1 MNLPESADFA
11 GKRQH
16 AALLLVAGFS
26 IVQAAK
32 QAGVGPRTIHNWLA
46 KPEYRAYINRLRDGY
61 VDEALGRLTT
71 AATRAVDT
79 LVGLLQSPTP
89 SIRLRSATS
98 ILDLLIKI
106 RGHKELIERIAGLE
120 ERCGLVDVGFEA
132 RPGDEPGGEHEIP
145 ALAGRI
151 G

>member
-1 MNLPESADFA
+1 MDLQESAEFA

-16 AALLLVAGFS
+16 VAMLLVAGFP
-26 IVQAAK
+26 IVQAARE
-32 QAGVGPRTIHNWLA
+32 AGVGPRTIHNWLA
-46 KPEYRAYINRLRDGY
+46 KSEYRAYINKLRSNF
-61 VDEALGRLTT
+61 VDEALGRLTV

-106 RGHKELIERIAGLE
+106 RGHKELIERIAGIE
-120 ERCGLVDVGFEA
+120 EKCGLVNVAFEA
-132 RPGDEPGGEHEIP
+132 TPGDEPGGEHEIP